1 MAAPT
6 LIEQVRLN
14 VGDYST
20 EFQILPDDVYQ
31 FLLDKY
37 NNNVNR
43 SSIDAARYILF
54 ELPKIPTRER
64 TGQIEVWN
72 EWANA
77 YRRAL
82 EMFLKDPNLS
92 LSNFMPYAG
101 GISKMDMYLNDV
113 DNDNVRPAL
122 YKGFAH
128 GIRAYNQEN
137 KTRDDSLPFYYEV
150 EDECKD

>member
-14 VGDYST
+14 VGDNNT

-31 FLLDKY
+31 WLLDKY
-37 NNNVNR
+37 SNNVNR
-43 SSIDAARYILF
+43 SSLDAARFILF

-82 EMFLKDPNLS
+82 EMFIKDPNLS
-92 LSNFMPYAG
+92 LSTFVPYAG
-101 GISKMDMYLNDV
+101 GISKEDMYQNDIN
-113 DNDNVRPAL
+113 NDNVRPL
-122 YKGFAH
+122 IHKGFSQ
-128 GIRAYNQEN
+128 GTRAYNVRNQTN
-137 KTRDDSLPFYYEV
+137 
-150 EDECKD
+150 DESIYIVTGE

>member
-14 VGDYST
+14 VGDNNP
-20 EFQILPDDVYQ
+20 EFQILPDDVYEW
-31 FLLDKY
+31 LLTKY
-37 NNNVNR
+37 NSNVNR
-43 SSIDAARYILF
+43 SSLDAARYILF

-82 EMFLKDPNLS
+82 ELFIKDPNLS
-92 LSNFMPYAG
+92 LSTFMPYAG
-101 GISKMDMYLNDV
+101 GISKEDMYLNDI
-113 DNDNVRPAL
+113 DNDNVRPEL
-122 YKGFAH
+122 HKGFSH
-128 GIRAYNQEN
+128 GTRAYNVNNSTCDETNYFLTRN
-137 KTRDDSLPFYYEV
+137 KRVP
-150 EDECKD
+150 